1 LELIIQELILL
12 LHTSENFHLGISQ
25 LSGDDGLQVPVL
37 RHPSCTISVNESHRL
52 TIINYKNISWSNM
65 TVIETEAMFPCTCPY
80 NKEKRCTS
88 STEAP
93 TMVAEKVL
101 LTSHVVFHR
110 KWKLLP
116 LLLKTSS
123 TVDTEIVVWRET
135 LRGECFFNS
144 GFLTVAEIT
153 EQDETLQTSNTNILY
168 LFAYIS

>member
-1 LELIIQELILL
+1 
-12 LHTSENFHLGISQ
+12 
-25 LSGDDGLQVPVL
+25 
-37 RHPSCTISVNESHRL
+37 
-52 TIINYKNISWSNM
+52 
-65 TVIETEAMFPCTCPY
+65 
-80 NKEKRCTS
+80 
-88 STEAP
+88 
-93 TMVAEKVL
+93 MVAEKVL

-110 KWKLLP
+110 KWKPVHLALNEESYRSLRRADQGLFVIREKVPP

-135 LRGECFFNS
+135 LRGECFYNS